1 MAATKLSIH
10 DLLKMKRE
18 GEKVSWLTAYD
29 YPTARFAEEA
39 GLDMLL
45 VGDSL
50 GMCVYG
56 YEGTVPVTMDQCIV
70 HCQAVRRGAPHT
82 FVIGDMPFMS
92 YQKSDEDAVAN
103 AGRFLKEAMVDAIK
117 LEGGRRVITRIRA
130 ILDAGI
136 VVCGHIGLTPQ
147 SSGQLGGHK
156 AQGRT
161 AESAQALIEDA
172 LAIEEAG
179 AQLLLLEAVPPE
191 VAGFIARRLAIPV
204 YSIGAGPECDGQLLI
219 VSDMIGQ
226 FQAFT
231 PKFVK
236 KYADVAGVVTA
247 AMKAYVAGRE
257 EGRLPR
263 RRALLPHAGGRAA
276 EVGGR
281 SRRGTRNERPRGGCA
296 GASRPTRGRLEGD
309 QPLPPRSVEPADRT
323 ACWTSSSATAG
334 PRRSTGRR
342 EEAGKLENLLA
353 RLDEERSPYRKDLDW
368 LHGAA
373 RPRGV
378 RAAGGVLR
386 RCAAARPAR
395 PRAAPPPAH
404 GPRP

>member
-1 MAATKLSIH
+1 MAKTKHSIH
-10 DLLKMKRE
+10 DLRRMKRE

-39 GLDMLL
+39 DLDLLL

-56 YEGTVPVTMDQCIV
+56 YEGTIPVTMDQCIV
-70 HCQAVRRGAPHT
+70 HCQAVRRGAPNT

-130 ILDAGI
+130 ILDAGM

-161 AESAQALIEDA
+161 AESAQSLIEDA

-191 VAGFIARRLAIPV
+191 VAGFIAKRLAIPV
-204 YSIGAGPECDGQLLI
+204 YSIGAGPDCDGQLLI

-247 AMKAYVAGRE
+247 AMKAYVQD
-257 EGRLPR
+257 
-263 RRALLPHAGGRAA
+263 
-276 EVGGR
+276 VKK
-281 SRRGTRNERPRGGCA
+281 
-296 GASRPTRGRLEGD
+296 GAFPADEHCYHMLEGEK
-309 QPLPPRSVEPADRT
+309 QKWQAIMQKH
-323 ACWTSSSATAG
+323 A
-334 PRRSTGRR
+334 
-342 EEAGKLENLLA
+342 K
-353 RLDEERSPYRKDLDW
+353 
-368 LHGAA
+368 
-373 RPRGV
+373 
-378 RAAGGVLR
+378 
-386 RCAAARPAR
+386 
-395 PRAAPPPAH
+395 
-404 GPRP
+404 